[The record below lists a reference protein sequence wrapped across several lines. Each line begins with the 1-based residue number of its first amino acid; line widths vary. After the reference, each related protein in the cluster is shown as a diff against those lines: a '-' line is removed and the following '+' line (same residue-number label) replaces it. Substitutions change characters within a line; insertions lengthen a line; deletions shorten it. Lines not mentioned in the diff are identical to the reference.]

1 MSATIRHTE
10 DKVVWRKGTRDL
22 TTYALNEDGAR
33 YIIHCLGRQWLIMFL
48 RFGRADKGH
57 ERVPWLEG
65 RRTLALAKQSVEAHN
80 RARCLAGPPPAAA
93 PGEKLDQ
100 AKADRLAQA
109 VSMGTSP
116 VNCFADLY
124 EWVIRGSWQEEI
136 DTGDMIT
143 HAEPPTGTG
152 ARCAAEARDH
162 RHHTCWCGRFN
173 KITAQIPQTSC
184 GTCHSPIAGVQADAR
199 IGKDQPRQWVDARNN
214 VAAAQPIWHAH
225 SPTPQCAHCPHPAE
239 TGHRTQ
245 AGYCTAYGC
254 NCRQHP
260 TPINGH

>member
-1 MSATIRHTE
+1 MSATIRHTQ

-80 RARCLAGPPPAAA
+80 QARCLAGPPAAA
-93 PGEKLDQ
+93 PGEKLDR

-152 ARCAAEARDH
+152 ARCAVEARDH

-184 GTCHSPIAGVQADAR
+184 GTCHSPIAGLQTDAR

-214 VAAAQPIWHAH
+214 VAATQPIWHAH

-239 TGHRTQ
+239 TGHHTQ